1 MTLKELEEL
10 NSKSTGLSNPFG
22 LTTDNSSSKT
32 ITSPVFKTGTYTTD
46 AADMTD
52 LTDTESSLFSGVG
65 DYFGR
70 QKLGDIVGLG
80 GLAYGIGDDLLGT
93 GGKAK
98 KQQLANMK
106 KSSVLLDQQ
115 IANNAQSMA
124 DRKAFN
130 EGMADASRQAMG
142 LGTVYNYDKK

>member
-1 MTLKELEEL
+1 MTLEELKEL

-52 LTDTESSLFSGVG
+52 STDTESSLFSGVG
-65 DYFGR
+65 DYFGT

-80 GLAYGIGDDLLGT
+80 GLAYGIGDDLLGI

-98 KQQLANMK
+98 KQALQNAK
-106 KSSVLLDQQ
+106 KQSTLLSQQ
-115 IANNAQSMA
+115 IASNEQSMA

-130 EGMADASRQAMG
+130 EGMADYSRKAMG
-142 LGTVYNYDKK
+142 LGTIKLG